1 MTGAWSFLTL
11 AGPRYAIRNA
21 TEDLM
26 VNLAIG
32 QTTPWGLAKSRYLS
46 TRLNTAIGVRKGLTK
61 GERRAEDPLGAVM
74 RIVNKKKLRSMPM
87 KLQDLMMLSAK
98 LELPSRNFKMKN
110 RFLVQQMLYVRL
122 ILIMR

>member
-32 QTTPWGLAKSRYLS
+32 HTTPWGLAKSRYLS

-74 RIVNKKKLRSMPM
+74 RIVNKKEALNIESQEDFDIATLFYK
-87 KLQDLMMLSAK
+87 
-98 LELPSRNFKMKN
+98 NFIIQ
-110 RFLVQQMLYVRL
+110 LHWRL
-122 ILIMR
+122 